1 MYCLYNFKTR
11 GIGVISTININADT
25 LIGNYI
31 SKNETISSQSRLI
44 WDGWIETNPLGRYIN
59 HNSNSNL
66 YCVKKNNIIQIYS
79 KYEIDK
85 DTELTVNYIEIIKLI
100 NLPHELAVSYKII
113 NFDYIEEKVVINKS
127 II

>member
-11 GIGVISTININADT
+11 GIGVISDININADT

-31 SKNETISSQSRLI
+31 SKNEIISSQSRLI

-66 YCVKKNNIIQIYS
+66 YCVKKNNIIQVYS

-85 DTELTVNYIEIIKLI
+85 DTELTVNYMEIIKLI
-100 NLPHELAVSYKII
+100 NLPYELAVSYKII
-113 NFDYIEEKVVINKS
+113 DFDYIEEKIVINKS

>member
-11 GIGVISTININADT
+11 GIGVISDININADT

-31 SKNETISSQSRLI
+31 SKNEIISSQSRLI

-66 YCVKKNNIIQIYS
+66 YCVKKNNIIQVYS

-85 DTELTVNYIEIIKLI
+85 DTELTVNYMEIIKLI

-113 NFDYIEEKVVINKS
+113 DFDYIEEKIVINKS

>member
-11 GIGVISTININADT
+11 GIGVISNININADT

-31 SKNETISSQSRLI
+31 SKNEIISSQSRLI

-66 YCVKKNNIIQIYS
+66 YCVKKNNIIQVYS

-85 DTELTVNYIEIIKLI
+85 DTELTVNYMEIIKLI

-113 NFDYIEEKVVINKS
+113 DFDYIEEKIVINKS

>member
-11 GIGVISTININADT
+11 GIGVISNINADT

-31 SKNETISSQSRLI
+31 SKNEIISSQSRLI

-66 YCVKKNNIIQIYS
+66 YCVKKNNIIQVYS

-85 DTELTVNYIEIIKLI
+85 DTELTVNYMEIIKLI
-100 NLPHELAVSYKII
+100 NLPYELAVSYKII
-113 NFDYIEEKVVINKS
+113 DFDYIEEKIVINKS